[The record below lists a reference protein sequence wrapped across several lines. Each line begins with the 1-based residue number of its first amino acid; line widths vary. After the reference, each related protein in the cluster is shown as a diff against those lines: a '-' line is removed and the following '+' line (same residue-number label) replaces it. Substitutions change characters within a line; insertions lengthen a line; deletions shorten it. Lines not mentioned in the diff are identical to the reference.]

1 MPVRLIDLINS
12 SDKILDV
19 AGVEAPRQ
27 NIERMLEKI
36 LALSKVDLYLD
47 PKREISDEDA
57 VQLRGLIDRRL
68 NNEPLQYILGET
80 EFYGVRLKCDRRA
93 LIPRPETEFVVS
105 KGLNLIKGRKGLNI
119 LDLACGSGNIAVA
132 MAASNPYQNYCASD
146 LSLDAVN
153 LAREN
158 AELNDVSDRIEFH
171 QGNLFEPFK
180 NKDIIFD
187 LILVNPPYIKESEL
201 AKLHEQV
208 RKYEPQ
214 LALSSGQD
222 GLDFIRQMLLEA
234 PVYLKPGGHLISE
247 VAFDQMN
254 TIKNIVES
262 ETEFDV
268 DEIVKDYSGVQ
279 RVIVLNLSE

>member
-1 MPVRLIDLINS
+1 
-12 SDKILDV
+12 
-19 AGVEAPRQ
+19 
-27 NIERMLEKI
+27 
-36 LALSKVDLYLD
+36 
-47 PKREISDEDA
+47 
-57 VQLRGLIDRRL
+57 L

-105 KGLNLIKGRKGLNI
+105 KGLNLIKGRKGLKI

-132 MAASNPYQNYCASD
+132 MAASNPYQNYYASD
-146 LSLDAVN
+146 LSLDAVK

-171 QGNLFEPFK
+171 QGNLFEKFK
-180 NKDIIFD
+180 NKAIIFD
-187 LILVNPPYIKESEL
+187 MILVNPPYIKESEL

-214 LALSSGQD
+214 LALTSGQD
-222 GLDFIRQMLLEA
+222 GLDFIRRMLLEA
-234 PVYLKPGGHLISE
+234 PAYLKPGGYLISE

-254 TIKNIVES
+254 TIRNIVET
-262 ETEFDV
+262 ETEFDLGEV
-268 DEIVKDYSGVQ
+268 IRDYSGVE
-279 RVIVLNLSE
+279 RVIVLKLSG

>member
-27 NIERMLEKI
+27 NVERMLERI
-36 LALSKVDLYLD
+36 LGLSKVDLYLD

-57 VQLRGLIDRRL
+57 AQLRGLIDRRL

-80 EFYGVRLKCDRRA
+80 EFYGIRLKCDRRA

-119 LDLACGSGNIAVA
+119 LDLACGSGNISVA
-132 MAASNPYQNYCASD
+132 MAASNPYQNYYASD
-146 LSLDAVN
+146 LSLDAVA
-153 LAREN
+153 LAKVN

-180 NKDIIFD
+180 KKEIIFD
-187 LILVNPPYIKESEL
+187 MILANPPYIKESEL
-201 AKLHEQV
+201 EILHEQV

-214 LALSSGQD
+214 LALTSGQD
-222 GLDFIRQMLLEA
+222 GLDFIRRMLLEA
-234 PVYLKPGGHLISE
+234 PDYMKPEGHLISE
-247 VAFDQMN
+247 VAFDQMD
-254 TIKNIVES
+254 TIKDLVES

-268 DEIVKDYSGVQ
+268 DEVIRDYSGIE
-279 RVIVLNLSE
+279 RVIVLKLSG